1 MGNIKHISDEKRGDP
16 DDLLVV
22 GSSLRLSP
30 TGGAA
35 AAAGGELEPAIKLL
49 SISRIFELMK
59 EGT

>member
-1 MGNIKHISDEKRGDP
+1 MGNIKHISDVKRGDP

-35 AAAGGELEPAIKLL
+35 EAAGSELEPAIKLL
-49 SISRIFELMK
+49 SISRIFELM
-59 EGT
+59 

>member
-30 TGGAA
+30 TGWAA
-35 AAAGGELEPAIKLL
+35 EAAGSELEPAIKLP
-49 SISRIFELMK
+49 SISRIFELM
-59 EGT
+59 